1 MSLGDHNV
9 KVYNDANSVFRKI
22 RRIIRFPTYD
32 NNLIDGDLALLHLT
46 DPVELSGVLILEHHV
61 SCPPLILCFTENI
74 NTACLPRS
82 AEETYGYAEAVISG
96 WGYTEKTKVMKPR
109 PMTSDVL
116 REAEVFILP
125 PEMCVKYS
133 PFPISEKVRATEIIC
148 L

>member
-9 KVYNDANSVFRKI
+9 KVYNDAKSTFRKI

-46 DPVELSGVLILEHHV
+46 DPVELSGIYFEQFSHETLVLSIF
-61 SCPPLILCFTENI
+61 SPADI
-74 NTACLPRS
+74 NTACLPPS
-82 AEETYGYAEAVISG
+82 AEETYGFAEAVISG

-109 PMTSDVL
+109 PLTSDVL

-125 PEMCVKYS
+125 QDLCVKYS
-133 PFPISEKVRATEIIC
+133 PFPISDKVTIC
-148 L
+148 